1 MPNLVGGV
9 LVGFAWQFIFCD
21 VFDSIGGFLE
31 LTGFVIGFLL
41 SLQVF
46 GVWLFLLYGR

>member
-21 VFDSIGGFLE
+21 VFDSIGEILGINWLCDW
-31 LTGFVIGFLL
+31 L
-41 SLQVF
+41 SQDRLQLRSGSGHTV
-46 GVWLFLLYGR
+46 